1 MQDFRQRISLV
12 GWVMALLMTLTLV
25 WRLPDITWTS
35 PPIFGRDVSVTAT
48 PNVIEG
54 LLALLV
60 SYAVTDSI
68 IQVHPRLQALSIV
81 HRLQLFWPVY
91 SLPAAE
97 ALVVV
102 VAQPISDVPVLSA
115 VAMIVAIGAY
125 MLTQFLLY
133 ESLDLSNPHMGQF
146 VFVLHGLA
154 YVTGLL
160 LFLLVYQ
167 TKGSHLVAVPFIGAM
182 AALLAMELLRREDV
196 TNLWLLRSTGIVGLA
211 MAAAALVVTI
221 TNLSN
226 LAQGILL
233 LWVFFLMIS
242 NFQHGLPKSLR
253 SRRMLE
259 YIFFS
264 LLVLVLMALIEN
276 GSLRLTFA

>member
-1 MQDFRQRISLV
+1 MSDFRQRISLV

-35 PPIFGRDVSVTAT
+35 PQIFGRDFAVTAT

-60 SYAVTDSI
+60 SFAVTDSI
-68 IQVHPRLQALSIV
+68 IQVHPRLQALSAI

-102 VAQPISDVPVLSA
+102 VAQPVSDVPALSA
-115 VAMIVAIGAY
+115 LVMVVAIGAY

-133 ESLDLSNPHMGQF
+133 ESLDLSTPHIGQF

-167 TKGSHLVAVPFIGAM
+167 EEGNQLRAVPFIGAT

-196 TNLWLLRSTGIVGLA
+196 TNLRLLQSTGIVGLA
-211 MAAAALVVTI
+211 MAAASLIVTI
-221 TNLSN
+221 TNLAN
-226 LAQGILL
+226 LTQGILL
-233 LWVFFLMIS
+233 LWMFFLMIS
-242 NFQHGLPKSLR
+242 NFQDGLPKSLR
-253 SRRMLE
+253 SRRLWE
-259 YIFFS
+259 YLCFS
-264 LLVLVLMALIEN
+264 ILVLVLAVLIEN
-276 GSLRLTFA
+276 GNLRLIFA

>member
-1 MQDFRQRISLV
+1 
-12 GWVMALLMTLTLV
+12 MALLMTLTLV

-35 PPIFGRDVSVTAT
+35 PQIFGRDFSVTAT

-60 SYAVTDSI
+60 SFAVTDSI
-68 IQVHPRLQALSIV
+68 IQVHPRLQALSII

-102 VAQPISDVPVLSA
+102 VAQPVSDVPALSA
-115 VAMIVAIGAY
+115 LVLVAAIGAY

-133 ESLDLSNPHMGQF
+133 ESLDLSNPHIGQF

-154 YVTGLL
+154 YITGLL

-167 TKGSHLVAVPFIGAM
+167 NKGSHLVAVPFIGAT
-182 AALLAMELLRREDV
+182 AVLLAMELLRREDV
-196 TNLWLLRSTGIVGLA
+196 TNLELLRSTGIVGLV
-211 MAAAALVVTI
+211 MAGAALMATI

-226 LAQGILL
+226 LTQGILL
-233 LWVFFLMIS
+233 LWMFFLMIS
-242 NFQHGLPKSLR
+242 NFQDGLPKSLR
-253 SRRMLE
+253 SRRLLE
-259 YIFFS
+259 YLCFS
-264 LLVLVLMALIEN
+264 LLVLVLAVLIEN
-276 GSLRLTFA
+276 DSLRLTFA

>member
-12 GWVMALLMTLTLV
+12 GWVMALLMSLTLV
-25 WRLPDITWTS
+25 WRLPNITWTS
-35 PPIFGRDVSVTAT
+35 PLIFGRDFSVTAT

-68 IQVHPRLQALSIV
+68 IQVHPRLQALSMV
-81 HRLQLFWPVY
+81 QRLQLYWPVY

-102 VAQPISDVPVLSA
+102 VAQPVSDVPALSA
-115 VAMIVAIGAY
+115 LVMVAAIGAY
-125 MLTQFLLY
+125 ILTQFLLY
-133 ESLDLSNPHMGQF
+133 ESLDRSNAHIGQF
-146 VFVLHGLA
+146 VYVLHGLA
-154 YVTGLL
+154 YVTGLM

-167 TKGSHLVAVPFIGAM
+167 TKGSHLVAVPFIGAT
-182 AALLAMELLRREDV
+182 AALLAMELLRREDA
-196 TNLWLLRSTGIVGLA
+196 TNLWLLRSTAIVGLA
-211 MAAAALVVTI
+211 MAVAALVATI

-226 LAQGILL
+226 LTQGILL

-242 NFQHGLPKSLR
+242 NFQYGRPKSLR

-259 YIFFS
+259 YLGFS
-264 LLVLVLMALIEN
+264 LLVLVLMVLIEN
-276 GSLRLTFA
+276 GSLRLIPA

>member
-1 MQDFRQRISLV
+1 MPDFRQRISLV
-12 GWVMALLMTLTLV
+12 GWVMALLMALTLV
-25 WRLPDITWTS
+25 WQLPDITWTS
-35 PPIFGRDVSVTAT
+35 PRIFGRDFSVTAT
-48 PNVIEG
+48 PNIIEG

-60 SYAVTDSI
+60 SFAVTDSI
-68 IQVHPRLQALSIV
+68 IQVHPRLQGLSAI

-102 VAQPISDVPVLSA
+102 VAQPVSDVPALSA
-115 VAMIVAIGAY
+115 LVLVAAIGAY

-133 ESLDLSNPHMGQF
+133 ESLDLANPHIGQF

-167 TKGSHLVAVPFIGAM
+167 NEGSHLVAVPFIGAM
-182 AALLAMELLRREDV
+182 AVLLAMELLRREDV
-196 TNLWLLRSTGIVGLA
+196 TNLWLLRSAGIIGLA
-211 MAAAALVVTI
+211 MAAAALMVTI

-226 LAQGILL
+226 LTQGILL
-233 LWVFFLMIS
+233 LWMFFLMIS
-242 NFQHGLPKSLR
+242 NFQDGLPKSLR

-259 YIFFS
+259 YLCFS
-264 LLVLVLMALIEN
+264 LLVLVLAILIEN
-276 GSLRLTFA
+276 GSLRLTPA

>member
-1 MQDFRQRISLV
+1 MPDFRQRISLV

-35 PPIFGRDVSVTAT
+35 PQIFGRDFSVTAT

-60 SYAVTDSI
+60 SFAVTDSI
-68 IQVHPRLQALSIV
+68 IQVHPRLQALSVI

-102 VAQPISDVPVLSA
+102 VAQPISDVPALSA
-115 VAMIVAIGAY
+115 LAMVVAIGAY
-125 MLTQFLLY
+125 ILTQFLLY
-133 ESLDLSNPHMGQF
+133 ESLDLSHAHIGQF

-154 YVTGLL
+154 YTTSLL
-160 LFLLVYQ
+160 LFLLVYRTQ
-167 TKGSHLVAVPFIGAM
+167 GNPLMAAPFIGAT
-182 AALLAMELLRREDV
+182 AALLAVALLRREDV

-211 MAAAALVVTI
+211 MTAAAPVVTI
-221 TNLSN
+221 TGLSN
-226 LAQGILL
+226 LTQGILL

-242 NFQHGLPKSLR
+242 NFQYGLPKSMR
-253 SRRMLE
+253 NRRMLE
-259 YIFFS
+259 YVCFS
-264 LLVLVLMALIEN
+264 LLVLVLMVLIEN
-276 GSLRLTFA
+276 GSLRLNLA

>member
-1 MQDFRQRISLV
+1 MQDFRQRISLF

-35 PPIFGRDVSVTAT
+35 PQILGRDFAVTAT

-54 LLALLV
+54 LLALAV

-68 IQVHPRLQALSIV
+68 IQVHPRLRALSLV
-81 HRLQLFWPVY
+81 HRLQLYWPVY

-102 VAQPISDVPVLSA
+102 VAQPVSDIPALSA
-115 VAMIVAIGAY
+115 LVMVVAIGAY
-125 MLTQFLLY
+125 ILTQFLLY
-133 ESLDLSNPHMGQF
+133 ESLDSSHAHHGQF

-167 TKGSHLVAVPFIGAM
+167 TKGSHLVAVPFIGAT

-196 TNLWLLRSTGIVGLA
+196 TNLRLLRSTGIVGLA
-211 MAAAALVVTI
+211 MAAAALILTI
-221 TNLSN
+221 ANLSEPT
-226 LAQGILL
+226 QGILL
-233 LWVFFLMIS
+233 LWAFFLMIS
-242 NFQHGLPKSLR
+242 NFQDGLPRSLR
-253 SRRMLE
+253 SRRLLE
-259 YIFFS
+259 YFVFS
-264 LLVLVLMALIEN
+264 LLVLALTVLIEN
-276 GSLRLTFA
+276 GSLHLNLA

>member
-1 MQDFRQRISLV
+1 MPDFRQRISLV
-12 GWVMALLMTLTLV
+12 GWVMALLMTLTLI

-35 PPIFGRDVSVTAT
+35 PQIFGRDFSVTAT

-60 SYAVTDSI
+60 SIAVSDSI
-68 IQVHPRLQALSIV
+68 IQVHPRLQTLSAIQ
-81 HRLQLFWPVY
+81 RLQRFWPVY
-91 SLPAAE
+91 SLPIAE

-102 VAQPISDVPVLSA
+102 VAQPVSDGPALSA
-115 VAMIVAIGAY
+115 LVMVVAIGTY
-125 MLTQFLLY
+125 VLTQFLLY
-133 ESLDLSNPHMGQF
+133 ESLDLSHLHIGQF

-167 TKGSHLVAVPFIGAM
+167 NKGSHPVAVPFIGAT
-182 AALLAMELLRREDV
+182 AVLLAMELLRREDV
-196 TNLWLLRSTGIVGLA
+196 TNLRLLRSTGIVGLA
-211 MAAAALVVTI
+211 MTAAGLLMVI

-226 LAQGILL
+226 LTQGILL

-242 NFQHGLPKSLR
+242 NFQYGLPKSLR
-253 SRRMLE
+253 NRRLLE
-259 YIFFS
+259 YLGFS
-264 LLVLVLMALIEN
+264 LLVLVLVILIEN
-276 GSLRLTFA
+276 GSLSRPLV

>member
-1 MQDFRQRISLV
+1 MPDFRQRISLV

-35 PPIFGRDVSVTAT
+35 PQIFGRDFSVTAT

-60 SYAVTDSI
+60 SFAVTDSI
-68 IQVHPRLQALSIV
+68 IQVHPRLQALAAI

-102 VAQPISDVPVLSA
+102 VAQPVSDVPALSA
-115 VAMIVAIGAY
+115 LVLVAAIGAY

-133 ESLDLSNPHMGQF
+133 ESLDLSTPHIGQF

-154 YVTGLL
+154 YITGLL

-167 TKGSHLVAVPFIGAM
+167 NKGSHLVAVPFIGAT
-182 AALLAMELLRREDV
+182 AVLLAMELLRREDV
-196 TNLWLLRSTGIVGLA
+196 TNLGLLRSTGIIGLA
-211 MAAAALVVTI
+211 MAAAALMVTI

-226 LAQGILL
+226 LTQGILL
-233 LWVFFLMIS
+233 LWMFFLMIS
-242 NFQHGLPKSLR
+242 NFQDGLPTSLR

-259 YIFFS
+259 YLCFS
-264 LLVLVLMALIEN
+264 LLVLVLAVLIEN
-276 GSLRLTFA
+276 GSLRLTPA